1 MKLRTTYG
9 FMSGAT
15 MASSVPSIQIISV
28 QYPLS
33 SHKFLFY
40 LPLHQSSLFTGFSNA
55 TRIPYRNLPP
65 SECSRVQN
73 NWHLLE

>member
-1 MKLRTTYG
+1 
-9 FMSGAT
+9 MSGAT
-15 MASSVPSIQIISV
+15 MASSVPSIQISSV

-33 SHKFLFY
+33 SHRFLFY
-40 LPLHQSSLFTGFSNA
+40 LPLHHSHLCLQVSVMLLA
-55 TRIPYRNLPP
+55 YLIELLPP